1 MKQLFATFQSTSLE
15 VLPNLKQRYGLL
27 LRHDLV
33 SVKVI
38 HQDIQ
43 VLLEYT
49 VTDKDH
55 YSFDNKVVVKSLTL
69 NEEINAALS
78 VRASV
83 FENAR
88 YLVEEL
94 SPTVLA
100 KMAELFDESS
110 AAVIINYA
118 PSA

>member
-1 MKQLFATFQSTSLE
+1 MKQLFDRFMTSSLE
-15 VLPNLKQRYGLL
+15 ILPNLRERYGLL
-27 LRHDLV
+27 LRRDLV
-33 SVKVI
+33 SIKLM
-38 HQDIQ
+38 HKDGQ
-43 VLLEYT
+43 VFLEYT

-55 YSFDNKVVVKSLTL
+55 YSFDNKVIIKSLTL
-69 NEEINAALS
+69 SADINEALS

-94 SPTVLA
+94 SPTDLA
-100 KMAELFDESS
+100 KLAGIFDESS

-118 PSA
+118 EHK